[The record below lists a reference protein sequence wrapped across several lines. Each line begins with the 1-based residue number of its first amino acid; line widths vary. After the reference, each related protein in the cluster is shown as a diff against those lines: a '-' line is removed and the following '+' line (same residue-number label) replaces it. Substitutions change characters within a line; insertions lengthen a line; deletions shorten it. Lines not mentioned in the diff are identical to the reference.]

1 MQGRPPEDERRARY
15 RSEARLSR
23 LALILA
29 ALLALVTAILGYASE
44 ARAAPEFPALEG
56 RVTDAA
62 GLLPAETET
71 RLTAQLKTL
80 EDTTGTQL
88 IVATVPD
95 LGGYE
100 IEEYGYQL
108 GRTWGIGQ
116 KDSNNGAIL
125 LVAPAER
132 KVRIEVGY
140 GLEGTLTD
148 ALTSQ
153 IIRGTIV
160 PRFKTG
166 DMAGGVE
173 AGTQALIEFLQLPP
187 EEAEAA
193 ALAAQANRAEQDSPN
208 PWAVAMWIAIILI
221 WIFFSVARGSRGR
234 PRGRDIIWGAGVGGG
249 WGGGGGGF
257 GAGGGWGGGG
267 GFGGGGGSFGGG
279 GSSGSW

>member
-1 MQGRPPEDERRARY
+1 MRGRPPEDERHARY

-29 ALLALVTAILGYASE
+29 AVLALVTALLGYASE
-44 ARAAPEFPALEG
+44 ARAAPEFPPLEG

-71 RLTAQLKTL
+71 RLTAQLRTL

-88 IVATVPD
+88 VVATVPD

-100 IEEYGYQL
+100 IEDYGYQL
-108 GRTWGIGQ
+108 GRAWGIGQ

-125 LVAPAER
+125 LVAPEER

-160 PRFKTG
+160 PRFKAG

-193 ALAAQANRAEQDSPN
+193 ALAAQENREEQGNASPSVV
-208 PWAVAMWIAIILI
+208 VAIWIVMILI

-234 PRGRDIIWGAGVGGG
+234 RRGRDIIWGPGVGGG
-249 WGGGGGGF
+249 WGGGGGG
-257 GAGGGWGGGG
+257 GGGFGGG